1 MTLTETL
8 TAFASDFVKES
19 LRDRF
24 VDEALKQP
32 TELHARICHRITE
45 VFPEQFRDGSI
56 EFEVDAACFVLG
68 RRPHFEETTWHE
80 ASRQLC
86 LGDGVLVIDR
96 SGEKFYA
103 ETAGSPISEVWAGG
117 L

>member
-1 MTLTETL
+1 MTLAEAL
-8 TAFASDFVKES
+8 TAFASHFVKEG

-24 VDEALKQP
+24 VHEALAKP
-32 TELHARICHRITE
+32 TELHARICHRIAE
-45 VFPEQFRDGSI
+45 VFPDEFRNGSTDFQTH
-56 EFEVDAACFVLG
+56 ESCLVLG
-68 RRPHFEETTWHE
+68 RQPYLEETTWFE

-103 ETAGSPISEVWAGG
+103 ETEGSPISEVWAGG
-117 L
+117 R

>member
-8 TAFASDFVKES
+8 NAFASDFVKES
-19 LRDRF
+19 LRERF
-24 VDEALKQP
+24 VHEALTKP
-32 TELHARICHRITE
+32 TKLHARICSRITE
-45 VFPEQFRDGSI
+45 VFPEEFRNGSI
-56 EFEVDAACFVLG
+56 QFEADESCLILG
-68 RRPHFEETTWHE
+68 RKPYLEEARWCE

-103 ETAGSPISEVWAGG
+103 ETEGAPISEVWAGG
-117 L
+117 R

>member
-1 MTLTETL
+1 MTLAETL

-24 VDEALKQP
+24 VYEALSKP
-32 TELHARICHRITE
+32 TILHVRICHRIAE
-45 VFPEQFRDGSI
+45 VFPEEFRNGFIQFTPDES
-56 EFEVDAACFVLG
+56 CLVLG
-68 RRPHFEETTWHE
+68 RKPYLEETTWCE

-86 LGDGVLVIDR
+86 LGEGVLVIDR

-103 ETAGSPISEVWAGG
+103 ETEGSPISEVWAGG
-117 L
+117 R